1 MEAHWK
7 VERLHGTRKKM
18 AAMADI
24 HSCYVVNE
32 NSQLK
37 PLRLTNTSSTL
48 GFLHIISEL
57 QPKAMSR
64 LSPGKNLSVG
74 VHILPLGASF
84 YFTKSLP
91 GCCHS
96 VHHSLQLP
104 NNSFLRPLLYELRS
118 VVKNQSPS
126 LVATYFHSLPT
137 TDFPTHGGHQW
148 GLKGGFLSRHFSKN
162 SSLKMFS
169 KRPRAQMG
177 LFPSTDQI
185 APHTPSLLSVCLS
198 LNSLQ
203 GVTRSLYLLFLKTL
217 FPIS

>member
-118 VVKNQSPS
+118 ISYLAGQSGVKKPEDQCGLS
-126 LVATYFHSLPT
+126 AYIRRET
-137 TDFPTHGGHQW
+137 TCLRSNPQ
-148 GLKGGFLSRHFSKN
+148 N
-162 SSLKMFS
+162 V
-169 KRPRAQMG
+169 P
-177 LFPSTDQI
+177 I
-185 APHTPSLLSVCLS
+185 VLLSEKIVFS
-198 LNSLQ
+198 LAIHTQ
-203 GVTRSLYLLFLKTL
+203 TKTEL
-217 FPIS
+217 GIQNIPEGIQWRACGAQHRNRKSKLP